1 MFGFNENNDEVEY
14 DDNYESNEDNDEQ
27 PEEKNNFQI
36 KNDNREKDNL
46 VNSTS
51 TNYSLNQ
58 SKNSSNIEGIND
70 RDNNITFNSRNSVI
84 ENDTYLKI
92 YTDVNKIVS
101 KNEVAESGHT
111 KENEEKLKNNE
122 NIKVHN
128 NIIQEQNNYIYNT
141 SNKKILQLIIDNKQ
155 NKMTNSIIVSENN
168 LVINYVTNS
177 IINFNLLQNKKVCF
191 LTPDTKN
198 AENIY
203 EIYKANANI
212 KSILLQKGKKKKNK
226 NDLQSFKDQLNQ
238 NNLFIMLPNI
248 LYKLLSIGFVNFSE
262 FGLII
267 FDECQLSDSNHPY
280 NIIMQEFYFY
290 YFQFPSN
297 KVNKN
302 NLPNILGITNSPFK
316 EKGIIKNEKKGVEI
330 LKNISENLDCQLVID
345 PGIFEE
351 DNSINE
357 DNIDI
362 IRVKSIFDQK
372 NKIDGINILLMK
384 YFFEPML
391 DFCLDYYLKKFGD
404 RKELNQ
410 FNLKDIKNKYIS
422 VIKEKFSKD
431 NFEDYNNVETAE
443 RDIHFLPQT
452 SPIFKVFE
460 DIQKMLI
467 NIIQNADLIEIYYLF
482 EKYKQL
488 YENNLKKAEESNE
501 DIYLRKLYKK
511 LIKVFLIN
519 MKTFKCLINKNV
531 EYKTDRLNQ
540 FMNKLNEIYS
550 KNKNSKNLICVS
562 NRKMVYILYNY
573 LNRDLSQNISY
584 KNKIGFIVGT
594 NNKKEEN
601 TSLILSIRSSPNEI
615 NERKKE
621 YNENKINIL
630 ICTAPALEYLE
641 KEKCENILVFSDMT
655 NSNNDL
661 EKIKEKAK
669 NCDAKL
675 YMFLEEL
682 KFNKINSKNSNKNKK
697 EKNDNNIQIKDY
709 FLDKHKKLKNPRD
722 YRTKNYIDKKNLVKN
737 IYYHIKNTESKV
749 SLKNCML
756 LFNEIKNFYFS
767 KNIKINVNSNIIEY
781 NSQLKYS
788 CQSEFEWGNNKIKF
802 VSNKYNDK
810 QSAENECYLSYI
822 IYLHKTGEIDDNLK
836 VKM

>member
-14 DDNYESNEDNDEQ
+14 DDNYESNEDNDDQ

-101 KNEVAESGHT
+101 NNEAADSGHT
-111 KENEEKLKNNE
+111 NEKEEKLINNE

-722 YRTKNYIDKKNLVKN
+722 YRTKNYIDKKNLAKN

-810 QSAENECYLSYI
+810 QSAENECYLRYI

>member
-101 KNEVAESGHT
+101 NNEAADSGHT
-111 KENEEKLKNNE
+111 NEKEEKLINNE

-141 SNKKILQLIIDNKQ
+141 LNKNILQLIIDNKQ
-155 NKMTNSIIVSENN
+155 KKMTNSIIISENN
-168 LVINYVTNS
+168 LFINYVTNF

-238 NNLFIMLPNI
+238 NNLFVMLPNI

-756 LFNEIKNFYFS
+756 LFNEIKNLYFS

>member
-36 KNDNREKDNL
+36 KNDNREKENL

-141 SNKKILQLIIDNKQ
+141 LNKNILQLIIDNKQ
-155 NKMTNSIIVSENN
+155 KKMTNSIIISENN
-168 LVINYVTNS
+168 LFINYVTNF

-756 LFNEIKNFYFS
+756 LFNEIKNLYFS

-810 QSAENECYLSYI
+810 QSAENECYLRYI

>member
-14 DDNYESNEDNDEQ
+14 DDNYESNEDNDDQ

-70 RDNNITFNSRNSVI
+70 RDNNNTFNSRNSVI

-92 YTDVNKIVS
+92 YTDVNKIVP
-101 KNEVAESGHT
+101 KNEAADSGHT
-111 KENEEKLKNNE
+111 KEKEEKLKNNE

-330 LKNISENLDCQLVID
+330 LRNISENLDCQLVID

-351 DNSINE
+351 DNNINE

>member
-14 DDNYESNEDNDEQ
+14 DDNYESNEDNDDQ

-101 KNEVAESGHT
+101 NNEAADSGHT
-111 KENEEKLKNNE
+111 NEKEEKLINNE

-422 VIKEKFSKD
+422 VIKEKFSKE

-573 LNRDLSQNISY
+573 LNRDLPQNINY

-630 ICTAPALEYLE
+630 ICTAPALEYLK

-756 LFNEIKNFYFS
+756 LFNEIKNLYFS

-810 QSAENECYLSYI
+810 QSAENECYLRYI

-836 VKM
+836 VIM